1 MHEYSSDKLLWIWL
15 QNVCG
20 VGSSAPQLLL
30 DAFGS
35 SIKRLYEA
43 SEEEYT
49 EIPFV
54 KPALKAK
61 LMNKSLSKAKE
72 ICAYCENEGVGVL
85 TPDSPLYPKRLGR
98 IPNSPIVLYYR
109 GFLVDLDKEVCI
121 AEVGTRHMT
130 EYGSQMAYSMAYDLS
145 KAGAVVVS
153 GMAKGVDGMA
163 HRGALDAGGYTVAVL
178 GNGIERAYP
187 TEHLPLM
194 NEIIRNGAVITEFP
208 PFTPP
213 MGRNFPIRNRIVSG
227 LSVGTLVIEAPEK
240 SGALITAE
248 TAVKQG
254 REVFAIPGKLGEMSS
269 TGTNSL
275 IRSGAKM
282 VTNASDI
289 LLEYQTLYPSKIN
302 LGRISTVIVKKR
314 ELDVQQNVAA
324 NRPYTYVNKD
334 EDANLR
340 RAIERS
346 ERVMSNQLSEEE
358 IKEEKR
364 PIKKFGIPVGASEDV
379 RDSLKEKRKRILD
392 ELPIED
398 DAGSEDSGKISF
410 IIPEDASELRRSI
423 LSLLMT
429 KEMTSDE
436 LAIRSGNAI
445 NDVLVELTM
454 LEIEGMITALPGG
467 SYKINF

>member
-130 EYGSQMAYSMAYDLS
+130 EYGCKMAYSMAYDLS

-302 LGRISTVIVKKR
+302 LGRISTVIAKKR
-314 ELDVQQNVAA
+314 EIDVQQNVAA

-346 ERVMSNQLSEEE
+346 ELVMSNQFSEEE

-364 PIKKFGIPVGASEDV
+364 PVKKFGIPVGASEDV

-436 LAIRSGNAI
+436 LAIRSGSAI